1 MNPIASNVA
10 AIPRSDFPSA
20 RSLRA
25 RVTVARATS
34 FAASIASRPPV
45 RRRFAPSRY
54 DVAVRPAFR
63 LSLVVFGLAAIAYG
77 TATLTGRWLG
87 TPPWWEREAEGY
99 NRSLEQLLVGEG
111 TLAIPNYV
119 PGDPRWDASI
129 AKYVNP
135 DGVGYRDALD
145 PKSRREIE
153 QYLAEQLRRGGRE
166 WISGG
171 IVAAGLALAAFVA
184 WPRRRRRVATT

>member
-63 LSLVVFGLAAIAYG
+63 LSLVVLGLAAVVYG
-77 TATLTGRWLG
+77 TATLTGDWLG
-87 TPPWWEREAEGY
+87 TPPWWERAAPMTPFAWLHLHFEPE
-99 NRSLEQLLVGEG
+99 
-111 TLAIPNYV
+111 YV
-119 PGDPRWDASI
+119 PEVPLSRPRFGSGSQPTGIWEHF
-129 AKYVNP
+129 
-135 DGVGYRDALD
+135 GVTFERQKELH
-145 PKSRREIE
+145 S
-153 QYLAEQLRRGGRE
+153 LAEARAPLHVEPRPGRE

-171 IVAAGLALAAFVA
+171 VVAAGLALVAFAA
-184 WPRRRRRVATT
+184 WPRRRWTDVSA